1 MNARIAEF
9 FREFAES
16 KIAVVCLVIAILF
29 AGCAAFAPWIS
40 PTDPYDLASI
50 KLSDSKLAPGASQT
64 EENAPISISVSA
76 KDGAADVAATS
87 PQGDAITTRLVPL
100 SDSKLALSIDA
111 PELDIVQVKLRS
123 LPLDVSVEGA
133 RKHPIKSE
141 WTIAN
146 PEGDIILE
154 TGGQIPAVLNFT
166 LQVEG
171 RSADTGMTFVLGTDG
186 YGRDM
191 MSAIIYGIRISI
203 IVGAIGA
210 IGSMVIGTF
219 MGLVAAWFGGRVDSF
234 IMRIVDFQLSIPS
247 LMVGLL
253 VLTILGKG
261 VDRIIIAII
270 LIQWTYFARTA
281 RSVALAELR
290 KDYVEAAKCLRFSA
304 WRINVK
310 HILPNCLPPLL
321 VILTINVASAI
332 TLEASLSFLGVGLP
346 LTQPSL
352 GMLISNGYEYMFS
365 NMYWIAIYPGLVLLA
380 MIVSI
385 NVVGDRLRD
394 MFNPQLKR

>member
-9 FREFAES
+9 YREFAES
-16 KIAVVCLVIAILF
+16 KVAVICLVVAILF
-29 AGCAAFAPWIS
+29 AGCAALAPWIS

-50 KLSDSKLAPGASQT
+50 KLSDSKLAPGANQT
-64 EENAPISISVSA
+64 EDTPQISINISA
-76 KDGAADVAATS
+76 KDGAADVVGTS
-87 PQGDAITTRLVPL
+87 PEGDAITTKLTPL
-100 SDSKLALSIDA
+100 SGSKLALSIDA
-111 PELDIVQVKLRS
+111 PELDIVQVRLRS
-123 LPLDVSVEGA
+123 LPLEVSVEGA

-146 PEGDIILE
+146 PQGEIILQ
-154 TGGQIPAVLNFT
+154 TGGQIPAVLNFV
-166 LQVEG
+166 LQVEA
-171 RSADTGMTFVLGTDG
+171 RSAGTGMTFVLGTDG

-191 MSAIIYGIRISI
+191 LSAIIYGIRISI
-203 IVGAIGA
+203 IVGAIG
-210 IGSMVIGTF
+210 SMLIGTF

-234 IMRIVDFQLSIPS
+234 IMRVVDFQLSIPS

-321 VILTINVASAI
+321 VILTINIASAI

-380 MIVSI
+380 MIISI